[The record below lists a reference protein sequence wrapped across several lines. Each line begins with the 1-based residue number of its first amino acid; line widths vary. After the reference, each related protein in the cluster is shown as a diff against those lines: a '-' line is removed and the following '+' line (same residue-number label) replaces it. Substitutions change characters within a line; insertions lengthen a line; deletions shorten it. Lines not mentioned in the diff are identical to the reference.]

1 MSRARTP
8 IAWLTLVHRRTRLAV
23 SVGGVAIASVLMFLQ
38 MGFRNSLLDSQ
49 TYVLRHLNADLVV
62 FHRQKEALLPQ
73 LPFPRA
79 RVVQARGVPGVAA
92 AYPLYIEEYWSVWK
106 NSTDGHEHPI
116 RVFGVDPDDPVF
128 LLPDVR
134 RQMAALKQPDT
145 ALIDSRYRRFYGALE
160 AGLQAELTRR
170 TVRIVGT
177 FPLGADF
184 RNDGSVI
191 VSDRTFVNALGNP
204 ANPLPRRSRVE
215 LGLIR
220 VHRGADVEVVQRAV
234 AEVLPADVDV
244 LTKQQFIDR
253 TRDYWNRAKPVGT
266 VFGLGMLVGFL
277 IGVAICYQILYID
290 ITDHLPQYATLK
302 AIGYHNRML
311 VDVVLRKALYLGA
324 IGFVAGLIVSLALYA
339 LLQAYSG
346 VRMELTIARTLLV
359 LVATLAMCLLA
370 AVVAVRKVLAAD
382 PAEMF

>member
-1 MSRARTP
+1 
-8 IAWLTLVHRRTRLAV
+8 
-23 SVGGVAIASVLMFLQ
+23 
-38 MGFRNSLLDSQ
+38 
-49 TYVLRHLNADLVV
+49 
-62 FHRQKEALLPQ
+62 
-73 LPFPRA
+73 
-79 RVVQARGVPGVAA
+79 
-92 AYPLYIEEYWSVWK
+92 
-106 NSTDGHEHPI
+106 
-116 RVFGVDPDDPVF
+116 VFGVDPDDPVF

-145 ALIDSRYRRFYGALE
+145 ALIDSRSRRFYGALE
-160 AGLQAELTRR
+160 TGLPAELTRR

-215 LGLIR
+215 LGLVSVR
-220 VHRGADVEVVQRAV
+220 RGADIEVVKRAL
-234 AEVLPADVDV
+234 AEVLPADVEI

-253 TRDYWNRAKPVGT
+253 TRAYWNRAKPVGM
-266 VFGLGMLVGFL
+266 VFGLGMVVGFL
-277 IGVAICYQILYID
+277 IGVAICYQILYLD
-290 ITDHLPQYATLK
+290 ITDHLPQFATLK

-324 IGFVAGLIVSLALYA
+324 LGFVAGLIASLALYA
-339 LLQAYSG
+339 LLQTYSG
-346 VRMELTIARTLLV
+346 IRMELTIARTLLV
-359 LVATLAMCLLA
+359 LVATLAMCQLA